1 MSALSYSRLKEVIGS
16 WQGSDQDLKFEP
28 REILETLRD
37 LSKDCFLIDSQ
48 DQIAV
53 ASDGSFLMG
62 TDTEKGHP
70 VVAFSRSISTSDFGD
85 PAFIA
90 KHGLKSA
97 YMAGSMANAIS
108 GIELVAALGKA
119 GYLASYGS
127 GGVGPEK
134 LLEAIITIKNE
145 LPSGPYAFNLIHS
158 PNEPILEQKAVDL
171 FLEHKVETIEASA
184 FLRLTPTVVQ
194 YRVAGLVTDSSG
206 NIIVNNKIIAKL
218 SRPEVALHFLN
229 PAPEKI
235 LTQLV
240 EEGKITSQQAQLAE
254 IIPMSDDI
262 TVEADS
268 GGHTDNRPLVGL
280 LPSIIALRNEVQEKN
295 TYPERVRIG
304 AGGGIS
310 TPASV
315 LAAFSMGAAYVVTG
329 SVNQGCKEAGTSNQV
344 KQALAQAAA
353 PDVMMA
359 PSADMFEMGVKVQVL
374 KRGTMFPM
382 RSQKLYETYLK
393 YDSINDIDP
402 AERKEIEQ
410 KIFQND
416 LNSIWEECVKFFSE
430 RDPSQL
436 EKAKNN
442 PKRKMAL
449 IFRWYL
455 GLATHWGVL
464 GIPERVMDYQ
474 IWCGPSMG
482 AFNDWARG
490 THLEGADQRQVVEI
504 ADQLMLGA
512 TYQYRLNQ
520 LTVQGLQ
527 VPTAWERYLG
537 SN

>member
-1 MSALSYSRLKEVIGS
+1 MAALTYSKPKQVIGS
-16 WQGSDQDLKFEP
+16 WQGSDQNLKLE
-28 REILETLRD
+28 EKQILDTLRD
-37 LSKDCFLIDSQ
+37 LSVDFCLVDYQ
-48 DQIAV
+48 GQIAAAGGGV
-53 ASDGSFLMG
+53 FCLGKEIDP
-62 TDTEKGHP
+62 GHP
-70 VVAFSRSISTSDFGD
+70 VAAYARAISPSDFGD
-85 PAFIA
+85 PAFI
-90 KHGLKSA
+90 KTHGLKSA

-108 GIELVAALGKA
+108 GIELVTALGKA

-127 GGVGPEK
+127 GGVAPEK
-134 LLEAIITIKNE
+134 LLKAIQSIKKE

-158 PNEPILEQKAVDL
+158 PNEPVLEQKAVDL
-171 FLEHKVETIEASA
+171 FLEHGVKTIEASA
-184 FLRLTPTVVQ
+184 FLRLTTTVVQ
-194 YRVAGLVTDSSG
+194 YRAAGLAADRSG
-206 NIIVNNKIIAKL
+206 KVVINNKIIAKL

-229 PAPEKI
+229 PAPDKI

-240 EEGKITSQQAQLAE
+240 EQGKISLQQAQLAKTV
-254 IIPMSDDI
+254 PMADDI

-280 LPSIIALRNEVQEKN
+280 LPSISALRNEVQQKQN
-295 TYPERVRIG
+295 YSDRVRIG

-329 SVNQGCKEAGTSNQV
+329 SINQACKEAGTSPQV
-344 KQALAQAAA
+344 KHALAQAAA

-382 RSQKLYETYLK
+382 RAQKLYETYLK
-393 YDSINDIDP
+393 YNSIDEISP
-402 AERKEIEQ
+402 PEREELEQ

-416 LNSIWEECVKFFSE
+416 LDSIWQECVKFFSE

-436 EKAKNN
+436 TKAEGH

-455 GLATHWGVL
+455 GLATHWGIH
-464 GIPERVMDYQ
+464 GIPERLLDYQ
-474 IWCGPSMG
+474 IWCGPAMG

-490 THLEGADQRQVVEI
+490 TYLEDEEQRQVVAL

-512 TYQYRLNQ
+512 AYQYRLNE
-520 LTVQGLQ
+520 LSMMGLQ
-527 VPTAWERYLG
+527 VPTNWERYLG
-537 SN
+537 SY

>member
-1 MSALSYSRLKEVIGS
+1 MTALSYSRSKVIIGA
-16 WQGSDQDLKFEP
+16 WQGSEKDLRLDP
-28 REILETLRD
+28 DEILSTLKD
-37 LSKDCFLIDSQ
+37 LSKDCFLVDHKGK
-48 DQIAV
+48 IAAANSGV
-53 ASDGSFLMG
+53 FSMGSELANS
-62 TDTEKGHP
+62 HP
-70 VVAFSRSISTSDFGD
+70 AVGYSRSISPSDFGD
-85 PAFIA
+85 PAFLA
-90 KHGLKSA
+90 EHGLKFP
-97 YMAGSMANAIS
+97 YMAGSMANGIS
-108 GIELVAALGKA
+108 SIELVTAMGKA

-127 GGVGPEK
+127 GGVGPAK
-134 LLEAIITIKNE
+134 LLNAITAVKDA
-145 LPSGPYAFNLIHS
+145 LPSGPFAFNLIHS

-171 FLEHKVETIEASA
+171 FLEHKVDTIEASA

-194 YRVAGLVTDSSG
+194 YRAAGLTADSSG
-206 NIIVNNKIIAKL
+206 KILISNKVIAKL

-229 PAPEKI
+229 PAPTKI
-235 LTQLV
+235 LAQLV
-240 EEGKITSQQAQLAE
+240 DEGKITNEQAQLAE
-254 IIPMSDDI
+254 RTPMADDI

-280 LPSIIALRNEVQEKN
+280 LPSITALRNEVQHKHQ
-295 TYPERVRIG
+295 YPERVRIG

-315 LAAFSMGAAYVVTG
+315 LAAFAMGAAYVVTG
-329 SVNQGCKEAGTSNQV
+329 SVNQACTEAGTSLQV

-402 AERKEIEQ
+402 AERKELED
-410 KIFQND
+410 KIFQDD
-416 LNSIWEECVKFFSE
+416 LDTIWQECVNFFTE

-436 EKAKNN
+436 EKAADN

-455 GLATHWGVL
+455 GLATHWGIHGV
-464 GIPERVMDYQ
+464 PERIMDYQ

-490 THLEGADQRQVVEI
+490 TKLENVDQRQVVEV

-512 TYQYRLNQ
+512 AYQHRVNQ
-520 LTVQGLQ
+520 LAIQGIR
-527 VPTAWERYLG
+527 VPTHWERYLA